1 MSRFGSFFA
10 LSPARRRLFAGALA
24 LTILARGGFIAT
36 SFQRTTSLFGR
47 VPVVDRS
54 DVSRSDIRWA
64 ARTASEQVPGVTC
77 LARAVVAHT
86 LCRRHSHPSIVYVGV
101 ERGSEEFLAHSWV
114 ESRGDIVV
122 GDNVDLDEYETLGVV
137 ES

>member
-1 MSRFGSFFA
+1 
-10 LSPARRRLFAGALA
+10 
-24 LTILARGGFIAT
+24 
-36 SFQRTTSLFGR
+36 
-47 VPVVDRS
+47 
-54 DVSRSDIRWA
+54 
-64 ARTASEQVPGVTC
+64 
-77 LARAVVAHT
+77 
-86 LCRRHSHPSIVYVGV
+86 VGV